1 MKAVWAAEE
10 MTPAGERWEGSRIA
24 ANAGKRDVAGVAAA
38 VKRGTAGAAVAVKK
52 KGTAGAA
59 VAVKR
64 GTAGAAVGVKTREMA
79 GAAAA
84 VKRRDMTMMGVGVW
98 SGKATLTVPA

>member
-38 VKRGTAGAAVAVKK
+38 VKR
-52 KGTAGAA
+52 
-59 VAVKR
+59 
-64 GTAGAAVGVKTREMA
+64 
-79 GAAAA
+79 
-84 VKRRDMTMMGVGVW
+84 RDMTMMGVGVW

>member
-1 MKAVWAAEE
+1 MKAVWAVEE
-10 MTPAGERWEGSRIA
+10 MTPTGERWEGSRIA

-38 VKRGTAGAAVAVKK
+38 VKRGTAGAAVAVK
-52 KGTAGAA
+52 
-59 VAVKR
+59 
-64 GTAGAAVGVKTREMA
+64 TREMA

-84 VKRRDMTMMGVGVW
+84 VTRRDMTMMGVGVW

>member
-38 VKRGTAGAAVAVKK
+38 VKRGTAGAAV
-52 KGTAGAA
+52 
-59 VAVKR
+59 
-64 GTAGAAVGVKTREMA
+64 GVKTREMA
-79 GAAAA
+79 GSAAA

>member
-1 MKAVWAAEE
+1 M
-10 MTPAGERWEGSRIA
+10 
-24 ANAGKRDVAGVAAA
+24 
-38 VKRGTAGAAVAVKK
+38 AVKK